1 MSNNIALANLP
12 VAAVPRQQETASG
25 KSFAIKKDS
34 TGGSLHQTESQDISA
49 AAIKDVSDGTAS
61 SKTQKKTSF
70 NELLLK
76 RLTHDASG
84 EKNGTSQHQK
94 QVTENIGF
102 TNEKQ
107 KSDSKEK
114 KETANPS
121 LVAAWFTPQTLEASK
136 NPTPV
141 TFNNVKSLSRNAL
154 KPVQSAQSEV
164 VQNPNPSVG
173 AEVANKKI
181 TTESSKDVTAVS
193 KKTARETTEI
203 KNASPATQAEKQSP
217 NAVYAG
223 PAGNVAQK
231 TVALKDSRNSALS
244 PSGEANIEVTTKTSP
259 VTLQVKTQHVQEK
272 IKAEESSLSE
282 PKTKIKASV
291 SQKEEQHSSK
301 VVQAEDVE
309 SRPDGIIQPMVSSR
323 SIMEPTASSSVLAT
337 GVEKTAVQQAF
348 LKPSEQV
355 IDTIRSTD
363 VGLVQQIRVVLSPVE
378 LGTVRITFR
387 QQEGQMEGLLEVQ
400 NPEVRKDMEKALP
413 QITAALAQN
422 GIQIRRMEIAP
433 MPNQQQSNPEADQS
447 MNREF
452 SSPEQQYLAEQ
463 GNSGLSRGS
472 QTGVGRQDIGQDDL
486 SQSATQQVY
495 DLSRMNMYA

>member
-1 MSNNIALANLP
+1 
-12 VAAVPRQQETASG
+12 
-25 KSFAIKKDS
+25 
-34 TGGSLHQTESQDISA
+34 
-49 AAIKDVSDGTAS
+49 
-61 SKTQKKTSF
+61 
-70 NELLLK
+70 
-76 RLTHDASG
+76 
-84 EKNGTSQHQK
+84 
-94 QVTENIGF
+94 
-102 TNEKQ
+102 
-107 KSDSKEK
+107 
-114 KETANPS
+114 
-121 LVAAWFTPQTLEASK
+121 
-136 NPTPV
+136 
-141 TFNNVKSLSRNAL
+141 
-154 KPVQSAQSEV
+154 
-164 VQNPNPSVG
+164 
-173 AEVANKKI
+173 
-181 TTESSKDVTAVS
+181 
-193 KKTARETTEI
+193 
-203 KNASPATQAEKQSP
+203 
-217 NAVYAG
+217 
-223 PAGNVAQK
+223 
-231 TVALKDSRNSALS
+231 
-244 PSGEANIEVTTKTSP
+244 
-259 VTLQVKTQHVQEK
+259 
-272 IKAEESSLSE
+272 
-282 PKTKIKASV
+282 
-291 SQKEEQHSSK
+291 
-301 VVQAEDVE
+301 
-309 SRPDGIIQPMVSSR
+309 
-323 SIMEPTASSSVLAT
+323 
-337 GVEKTAVQQAF
+337 